1 MEDTALLDLAEEV
14 ARNAYSPYSKFSV
27 GAAILWK
34 GGEVTTG
41 VNVENASYPLTVCAE
56 RNAVASGIAQGQRQ
70 ISAVAVWANSENVS
84 PCGACRQVL
93 AEFSDPDLNV
103 RVCLVRD
110 GEPTSFL
117 LSALLPE
124 AFRFDT

>member
-1 MEDTALLDLAEEV
+1 MKDTDLLEMAEKV

-27 GAAILWK
+27 GAAILWR

-56 RNAVASGIAQGQRQ
+56 RNAVASGIAQGLRQ

-84 PCGACRQVL
+84 P
-93 AEFSDPDLNV
+93 
-103 RVCLVRD
+103 
-110 GEPTSFL
+110 
-117 LSALLPE
+117 
-124 AFRFDT
+124 